1 VRNGCREEVKGHIRA
16 IRGWKNQLAEWMKVV
31 DIDFRCADFDF
42 DLDWKMLPAARVED
56 DLNH

>member
-1 VRNGCREEVKGHIRA
+1 LRKRQRRFIGSY
-16 IRGWKNQLAEWMKVV
+16 WKLSLAL
-31 DIDFRCADFDF
+31 DSDFRCADSDL